1 MGTVGLNFGAAT
13 SGTGFN
19 VSSTVAEIVSNL
31 QNVEQPWKTQLT
43 TLQSQDTAIS
53 SLGTLFSN
61 LSNDL
66 STLTEFTG
74 TMSQKL
80 GSSSDQNVL
89 TLSAATSAAV
99 AGTHVVTVSNL
110 AATSSGYLARIS
122 YASDTLSGSIT
133 LQAGTGTA
141 LTVMLNSSNN
151 TLAGLASTINSSGVG
166 IVASVLTDSSGSMLS
181 LVSSTS
187 GANGNISVTGNTITD
202 TKAALSYSGTA
213 GSSSVTS
220 TGTLTPITNL
230 SDTLTGSI
238 SVQVGSGTTEKIVIG
253 AQPSGGAAANT
264 FYTGSGINTL
274 TELKSAI
281 NTAGIGVTAS
291 IVTNS
296 DGSSSLKLTSGT
308 AGTAGTLNVASS
320 IVDTSMALGY
330 NSTVTGKDANLTVDG
345 VALTSSSNTVAN
357 LIPGVTFQLL
367 APSAVESDQSLQQI
381 QVVIA
386 NDNSGVE
393 SAFAQMVSDYN
404 SLISGVNQQEGLDSS
419 NNAEPLFGS
428 PTLSLLQQQLLS
440 GLNMKSPTGS
450 LTSVSANTNTTLAG
464 SMTVAVGD
472 GPTQTFVMGGAPATP
487 LANTY
492 YTGTGVNTLSGL
504 SDAINAANQ
513 QTDLKFTAAASG
525 GGNSSGTLTGLI
537 NSHDALSGM
546 LTVQVV
552 PGTKDNPG
560 VKENIVIGAQPASG
574 AAANTIYT
582 GSGIN
587 TLSGLA
593 SAINDAST
601 TVHAS
606 VTVGTDAS
614 GSTAATTSTATMTAV
629 PGAQL
634 TGSIQVLA
642 GFGTAE
648 NIVIGAVPS
657 GGAAANTLY
666 TGSGV
671 NTLSGLASTI
681 NGDHSLGLTANLT
694 TAADGTQT
702 LTLTSGTSGSAGT
715 LTVTPAL
722 SANLGFTANLTTVHG
737 AQTLTLTSGAPSIAG
752 AMSVISGLVAD
763 GLGVS
768 ANVVTS
774 YGESTLTLASQ
785 TSGTAGALT
794 ISSGINATSDTA
806 LAYTDS
812 GTNSGL
818 PVDIGTLDGIP
829 SKSDALT
836 GSITLQVGSGHAQTI
851 AVPPAST
858 GSPSNNLAG
867 LAGAINSANIGVNA
881 SVIQNNDGSYSL
893 QLQSET
899 LGTAGDMTVTSNI
912 LDATNTTTSAISYTK
927 STDINSLT
935 GMGISVN
942 NDGTM
947 TFDAASMDSVLN
959 SDFSGVVGFFQ
970 NTNSWGQTFNT
981 MLGNAGS
988 SSVTGVL
995 SLALSSNSSIES
1007 TLNADISKEDLL
1019 ISAEQ
1024 SSLTKE
1030 LNTANQTIQSIPT
1043 MLEQVNELYSA
1054 ITGYNQQQNG

>member
-31 QNVEQPWKTQLT
+31 QNVETPWKTQLT
-43 TLQSQDTAIS
+43 SLQSQDTAIS
-53 SLGTLFSN
+53 SLGTLFSK
-61 LSNDL
+61 LATDMSA
-66 STLTEFTG
+66 LTDFTG

-122 YASDTLSGSIT
+122 SASDPLSGSIT
-133 LQAGTGTA
+133 LQAGSGAA
-141 LTVMLNSSNN
+141 LTITLNSSDN

-166 IVASVLTDSSGSMLS
+166 INASVLTDSSGSMLS

-187 GANGNISVTGNTITD
+187 GANGNINVTGNTMVD
-202 TKAALSYSGTA
+202 TKMTLNYSGTA
-213 GSSSVTS
+213 GSSSANS
-220 TGTLTPITNL
+220 NGTLTSITNL
-230 SDTLTGSI
+230 SDTLSGSI
-238 SVQVGSGTTEKIVIG
+238 SVKVGSGTSKNIVIG

-264 FYTGSGINTL
+264 FYTGSGVHTL
-274 TELKSAI
+274 TGLKDEI
-281 NTAGIGVTAS
+281 NTASIGVTAS

-296 DGSSSLKLTSGT
+296 DGSSSLKLVSGT
-308 AGTAGTLNVASS
+308 AGTAGTLTVNTSV
-320 IVDTSMALGY
+320 VDPSNSLGY
-330 NSTVTGKDANLTVDG
+330 TSTVTGADANLTIDG
-345 VALTSSSNTVAN
+345 VSNLTSSSNTVAN

-367 APSAVESDQSLQQI
+367 APSATESNNSLQQV

-404 SLISGVNQQEGLDSS
+404 SLISGVNTQEGLDSS

-464 SMTVAVGD
+464 SMTVAVGN
-472 GPTQTFVMGGAPATP
+472 GPTQTFVMGGAPASP

-513 QTDLKFTAAASG
+513 QIAMNFTAASSG

-537 NSHDALSGM
+537 NSQATLSGT

-552 PGTKDNPG
+552 PGTTENPG
-560 VKENIVIGAQPASG
+560 VKENVVIGAEPSSG

-601 TVHAS
+601 TLHAS

-614 GSTAATTSTATMTAV
+614 GSTGATTSTATITSVA
-629 PGAQL
+629 
-634 TGSIQVLA
+634 GSVLAGSLQVLA
-642 GFGTAE
+642 GYGTAE

-671 NTLSGLASTI
+671 NTLSNLASTI
-681 NGDHSLGLTANLT
+681 NGDHSLGLTANVT
-694 TAADGTQT
+694 TAADGSQT
-702 LTLTSGTSGSAGT
+702 LTLTSGASGSAGT
-715 LTVTPAL
+715 LTVTPTL
-722 SANLGFTANLTTVHG
+722 TANLGFTANVTTVHG
-737 AQTLTLTSGAPSIAG
+737 AQTLTLTSGAASSAG
-752 AMSVISGLVAD
+752 TMSVISGLVAD
-763 GLGVS
+763 GLGAS

-785 TSGTAGALT
+785 SSGSAGALT

-812 GTNSGL
+812 GASSGL
-818 PVDIGTLDGIP
+818 PVDIGTLAGVP
-829 SKSDALT
+829 SQSDALT
-836 GSITLQVGSGHAQTI
+836 GSITIQIGSGQTHTI
-851 AVPPAST
+851 AVPPHSAT
-858 GSPSNNLAG
+858 SPSNNLAG
-867 LAGAINSANIGVNA
+867 LEGAINSANIGVNA

-899 LGTAGDMTVTSNI
+899 LGSTGDMTVTSNI
-912 LDATNTTTSAISYTK
+912 LDTTNTTTSAISYTK

-935 GMGISVN
+935 SLGISVN

-981 MLGNAGS
+981 MLNNAGT

-995 SLALSSNSSIES
+995 SLALSSNSNIES
-1007 TLNADISKEDLL
+1007 TLNADISRE
-1019 ISAEQ
+1019 EQ
-1024 SSLTKE
+1024 SDLRGIKE
-1030 LNTANQTIQSIPT
+1030 SDGGTEHGQPDDSIHPHTAGAGQRA
-1043 MLEQVNELYSA
+1043 LL
-1054 ITGYNQQQNG
+1054 GDHRL